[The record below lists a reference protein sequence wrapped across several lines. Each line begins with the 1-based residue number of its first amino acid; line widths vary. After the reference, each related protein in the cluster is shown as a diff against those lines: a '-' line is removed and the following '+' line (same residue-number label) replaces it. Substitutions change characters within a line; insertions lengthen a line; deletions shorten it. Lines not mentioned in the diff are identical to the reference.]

1 MINTINIGD
10 ERLAEF
16 ERVFNLFD
24 ANADGSLTRQEITEA
39 LEVLG
44 QGISLADRANLLD
57 RCNKAGVVTRGSFI
71 EWMASREDLDIAAD
85 LRQIFNL
92 IDTDK
97 SGKLSAEEL
106 IEIVRCFNTA
116 ATNAEIEAAIKKA
129 DIDGDGEIDFEEFI
143 ASGSLWS
150 DLKITIGALRSF
162 KKILVQYAKVAEI
175 SSMLLVEVDSEL
187 GAGTRGS
194 SMGINALKTAAL
206 QKQAAR
212 MHSENGILSMD
223 SLRVQTENSALFRA
237 QKHKHAKYIDS
248 AYKVFARA
256 TDLVAEALQ
265 KGLFPVVLGGD
276 HSTAAS
282 TIAGIKKA
290 FPDRRLGV
298 VWIDAHADIH
308 SPFTSPSGNMHG
320 MPLGVALANDNLAK
334 QINDVDPETA
344 ELWRMCQ
351 SLGLQHGPN
360 LDIND
365 LVYVAVR
372 DTEEA
377 EDHLIETHNILNI
390 TATQMR
396 EIGPEAVAQRC
407 LQKLAEVDLIYVSF
421 DVDSMDSAIS
431 MGTGTPV
438 TGGLLVEEARIF
450 NETLVKDPR
459 VCCWEICEIN
469 PVIDTLNSMAENSL
483 GIFQGVVD
491 AIASRLEKTSKQS

>member
-1 MINTINIGD
+1 MTNTINVGK

-16 ERVFNLFD
+16 DRLFNLFD

-44 QGISLADRANLLD
+44 KGISMSDRAKLLSRID
-57 RCNKAGVVTRGSFI
+57 RAGVVTRDSFI
-71 EWMASREDLDIAAD
+71 EWMAGREDLDIAAD

-92 IDTDK
+92 IDTDN
-97 SGKLSAEEL
+97 SGKLSIEEL
-106 IEIVRCFNTA
+106 IQVVRCFNTSVSDA
-116 ATNAEIEAAIKKA
+116 QIKAAITKA
-129 DIDGDGEIDFEEFI
+129 DIDGDGEIDFQEFI
-143 ASGSLWS
+143 ASQSLWS

-162 KKILVQYAKVAEI
+162 KKILVQYAKVAQI
-175 SSMLLVEVDSEL
+175 SSIVLVEVDSEL
-187 GAGTRGS
+187 GAGTRGA

-223 SLRVQTENSALFRA
+223 SRRVQTENSALFRA
-237 QKHKHAKYIDS
+237 QKHKHARYIDA
-248 AYKVFARA
+248 AYKVFSRA
-256 TDLVAEALQ
+256 TDLVAESLQ
-265 KGLFPVVLGGD
+265 NGLFPVILGGD

-290 FPDRRLGV
+290 FPDRRIGV

-320 MPLGVALANDNLAK
+320 MPLGVALAYDNLAK
-334 QINDVDPETA
+334 QINDVEPETA
-344 ELWRMCQ
+344 DLWRMCQ
-351 SLGLQHGPN
+351 ALGLPDGPN
-360 LDIND
+360 LDVND

-377 EDHLIETHNILNI
+377 EDHLIETHNILNL
-390 TATQMR
+390 TAEQMR
-396 EIGPEAVAQRC
+396 EIGPVAVAQRC
-407 LQKLAEVDLIYVSF
+407 LEKLAEVDLIYVSF
-421 DVDSMDSAIS
+421 DVDSMDSAVS

-438 TGGLLVEEARIF
+438 TGGISVEEARIL
-450 NETLVKDPR
+450 NETLVQDPR

-491 AIASRLEKTSKQS
+491 AIATRLENTSKAA

>member
-1 MINTINIGD
+1 MTNTINVGK
-10 ERLAEF
+10 ERLGEF
-16 ERVFNLFD
+16 DRVFNLFD

-44 QGISLADRANLLD
+44 KGISLSDRAKLLSRID
-57 RCNKAGVVTRGSFI
+57 RAGVVTRDSFI
-71 EWMASREDLDIAAD
+71 EWMAGREDLDIAAD

-92 IDTDK
+92 IDTDN
-97 SGKLSAEEL
+97 SGKLSIEEL
-106 IEIVRCFNTA
+106 IQVVRCFNTSVSDA
-116 ATNAEIEAAIKKA
+116 QIKAAITKA
-129 DIDGDGEIDFEEFI
+129 DIDGDGEIDFQEFI
-143 ASGSLWS
+143 ASQSLWS

-162 KKILVQYAKVAEI
+162 KKILVQYAKVAQI
-175 SSMLLVEVDSEL
+175 SSIVLVEVDSEL
-187 GAGTRGS
+187 GAGTRGA

-223 SLRVQTENSALFRA
+223 SRRVQTENSALFRA
-237 QKHKHAKYIDS
+237 QKHKHARYIDA
-248 AYKVFARA
+248 AYKVFSRA
-256 TDLVAEALQ
+256 TDLVAESLQ
-265 KGLFPVVLGGD
+265 NGLFPVILGGD

-290 FPDRRLGV
+290 FPDRRIGV

-334 QINDVDPETA
+334 QINDVEPETA

-351 SLGLQHGPN
+351 ALGLPDGPN
-360 LDIND
+360 LDVND

-377 EDHLIETHNILNI
+377 EDHLIETHNILNL
-390 TATQMR
+390 TAEQMR
-396 EIGPEAVAQRC
+396 EIGPVAVAQRC
-407 LQKLAEVDLIYVSF
+407 LEKLAEVDLIYVSF
-421 DVDSMDSAIS
+421 DVDSMDSAVS

-438 TGGLLVEEARIF
+438 TGGISVEEARIL
-450 NETLVKDPR
+450 NETLVQDPR

-491 AIASRLEKTSKQS
+491 AIATRLENTSKAA

>member
-1 MINTINIGD
+1 M
-10 ERLAEF
+10 
-16 ERVFNLFD
+16 
-24 ANADGSLTRQEITEA
+24 
-39 LEVLG
+39 
-44 QGISLADRANLLD
+44 
-57 RCNKAGVVTRGSFI
+57 
-71 EWMASREDLDIAAD
+71 
-85 LRQIFNL
+85 
-92 IDTDK
+92 
-97 SGKLSAEEL
+97 
-106 IEIVRCFNTA
+106 
-116 ATNAEIEAAIKKA
+116 
-129 DIDGDGEIDFEEFI
+129 
-143 ASGSLWS
+143 
-150 DLKITIGALRSF
+150 
-162 KKILVQYAKVAEI
+162 
-175 SSMLLVEVDSEL
+175 
-187 GAGTRGS
+187 GAGTRGA

-223 SLRVQTENSALFRA
+223 SRRVQTENSALFRA

-256 TDLVAEALQ
+256 TDLVAESLQ
-265 KGLFPVVLGGD
+265 NGLFPVILGGD

-290 FPDRRLGV
+290 FPDRRIGV

-334 QINDVDPETA
+334 QINDVEPETA

-351 SLGLQHGPN
+351 ALGLPDGPN
-360 LDIND
+360 LDVND

-377 EDHLIETHNILNI
+377 EDHLIETHNILNL
-390 TATQMR
+390 TAEQMR
-396 EIGPEAVAQRC
+396 EIGPVAVAQRC
-407 LQKLAEVDLIYVSF
+407 LEKLAEVDLIYVSF
-421 DVDSMDSAIS
+421 DVDSMDSAVS

-438 TGGLLVEEARIF
+438 TGGISVEEARIL
-450 NETLVKDPR
+450 NETLVQDPR

-491 AIASRLEKTSKQS
+491 AIATRLENTSKAA